1 MKKYLKF
8 PLVVEGKED
17 ASYLSNYIASE
28 IIVTNGYELD
38 SSLISYLK
46 DKEVIVMTDPDEAG
60 QQIRNRLNGML
71 NKAHNV
77 EVDIKQCI
85 RGKKNGVAECQ
96 IDEILCKLAL
106 FFENNPEN
114 HAEITSLDLYDLKIS
129 ENSQL
134 RAYVS
139 EKLNLGTC
147 NNKQLL
153 KRMNN
158 THVKLEVLKDI
169 VKQYN
174 HGN

>member
-8 PLVVEGKED
+8 PLIVEGKED

-60 QQIRNRLNGML
+60 KQIRNRLNGML
-71 NKAHNV
+71 NKVHNV
-77 EVDIKQCI
+77 EVDISKCI
-85 RGKKNGVAECQ
+85 RGKKNGIAECQ

-114 HAEITSLDLYDLKIS
+114 HAEITSFDLYQLKIS

-169 VKQYN
+169 VNQYN

>member
-1 MKKYLKF
+1 MKKYLKY

-46 DKEVIVMTDPDEAG
+46 DKDVIVLTDPDEAG
-60 QQIRNRLNGML
+60 QQIRNKLNCML
-71 NKAHNV
+71 NKVHNV
-77 EVDIKQCI
+77 EVDIDKCV

-114 HAEITSLDLYDLKIS
+114 HAEITSFDLYDLKIT

-169 VKQYN
+169 VNQYN

>member
-8 PLVVEGKED
+8 PLIVEGKED

-60 QQIRNRLNGML
+60 KQIRNRLNGML
-71 NKAHNV
+71 NKVHNV
-77 EVDIKQCI
+77 EVDISKCI

-106 FFENNPEN
+106 FFENNREN
-114 HAEITSLDLYDLKIS
+114 HAEITSFDLY
-129 ENSQL
+129 
-134 RAYVS
+134 
-139 EKLNLGTC
+139 
-147 NNKQLL
+147 
-153 KRMNN
+153 
-158 THVKLEVLKDI
+158 
-169 VKQYN
+169 
-174 HGN
+174 

>member
-71 NKAHNV
+71 NKVHNV

-106 FFENNPEN
+106 FFDSNPEN
-114 HAEITSLDLYDLKIS
+114 HAEITSFDLYELKIS

-139 EKLNLGTC
+139 EKLNLGIC

>member
-8 PLVVEGKED
+8 PLIVEGKED

-60 QQIRNRLNGML
+60 KQIRNRLNGML
-71 NKAHNV
+71 NKVHNV
-77 EVDIKQCI
+77 EVDISKCI

-106 FFENNPEN
+106 FFENHPEN
-114 HAEITSLDLYDLKIS
+114 HPEITSFDLYELKIS

-139 EKLNLGTC
+139 EKLNLGAC

>member
-1 MKKYLKF
+1 MKKYLKY

-28 IIVTNGYELD
+28 IVVVNGYELD
-38 SSLISYLK
+38 SALISYLK
-46 DKEVIVMTDPDEAG
+46 DKEVIVLTDPDEAG
-60 QQIRNRLNGML
+60 KHIRNKLNGML
-71 NKAHNV
+71 NNVHNV

-96 IDEILCKLAL
+96 IDEILRKLAL
-106 FFENNPEN
+106 FFINMPEK
-114 HAEITSLDLYDLKIS
+114 HQEITSFNLFDLKIS
-129 ENSQL
+129 ENSEL

-139 EKLNLGTC
+139 EKLNLGIC

-169 VKQYN
+169 VNQYN

>member
-8 PLVVEGKED
+8 PLIVEGKED

-60 QQIRNRLNGML
+60 KQIRNRLNGVL
-71 NKAHNV
+71 NKVHNV
-77 EVDIKQCI
+77 EVDISKCI
-85 RGKKNGVAECQ
+85 RGKKNGIAECQ

-114 HAEITSLDLYDLKIS
+114 LKITQKS
-129 ENSQL
+129 
-134 RAYVS
+134 R
-139 EKLNLGTC
+139 
-147 NNKQLL
+147 LL
-153 KRMNN
+153 TYMS
-158 THVKLEVLKDI
+158 
-169 VKQYN
+169 
-174 HGN
+174 

>member
-1 MKKYLKF
+1 MKKYLKYI
-8 PLVVEGKED
+8 LVVEGKED

-28 IIVTNGYELD
+28 IVVVNGYELD

-46 DKEVIVMTDPDEAG
+46 DKDVIILTDPDEAG
-60 QQIRNRLNGML
+60 QQIRNKLNGML
-71 NKAHNV
+71 NKVHNV
-77 EVDIKQCI
+77 EIDISKCN

-96 IDEILCKLAL
+96 IDEILCKLKV
-106 FFENNPEN
+106 FFENNPEKY
-114 HAEITSLDLYDLKIS
+114 AEITSFDLYELKIT

-158 THVKLEVLKDI
+158 THVQLEVLKDI
-169 VKQYN
+169 VKQYS

>member
-8 PLVVEGKED
+8 PLIVEGKED

-60 QQIRNRLNGML
+60 KQIRNRLHVML
-71 NKAHNV
+71 NKVHDV
-77 EVDIKQCI
+77 EVDISKCI
-85 RGKKNGVAECQ
+85 RGKKNGIAECQ

-114 HAEITSLDLYDLKIS
+114 YAEITSLDLYELKIS

-169 VKQYN
+169 VNQYN

>member
-1 MKKYLKF
+1 MKKYLKY

-46 DKEVIVMTDPDEAG
+46 DKEVIVMADPDVAG

-71 NKAHNV
+71 NKVHNV

-114 HAEITSLDLYDLKIS
+114 HAEITSFDLYDLKIS

>member
-28 IIVTNGYELD
+28 IVVVNGYALD

-46 DKEVIVMTDPDEAG
+46 DKEVIIMTDPDEAG

-71 NKAHNV
+71 NKVHNV

-96 IDEILCKLAL
+96 IDEILCKLKV
-106 FFENNPEN
+106 FFENKP
-114 HAEITSLDLYDLKIS
+114 
-129 ENSQL
+129 
-134 RAYVS
+134 
-139 EKLNLGTC
+139 
-147 NNKQLL
+147 
-153 KRMNN
+153 
-158 THVKLEVLKDI
+158 
-169 VKQYN
+169 
-174 HGN
+174 

>member
-1 MKKYLKF
+1 MKKYLKY

-28 IIVTNGYELD
+28 IVVVNGYELD

-60 QQIRNRLNGML
+60 KQIRNRLNGML
-71 NKAHNV
+71 KNTYNV
-77 EVDIKQCI
+77 EVDIKRCI
-85 RGKKNGVAECQ
+85 RGKKNGVAECD

-106 FFENNPEN
+106 FFIDKPEYS
-114 HAEITSLDLYDLKIS
+114 AEIAPFDLYDLKIT
-129 ENSQL
+129 ENSEL
-134 RAYVS
+134 RAYVCK
-139 EKLNLGTC
+139 KLNLGNC

-158 THVKLEVLKDI
+158 THVQLEVLKDI
-169 VKQYN
+169 VNQYN

>member
-1 MKKYLKF
+1 MKKYLKY

-71 NKAHNV
+71 NKVHNV

-106 FFENNPEN
+106 FFENHP
-114 HAEITSLDLYDLKIS
+114 EITQKS
-129 ENSQL
+129 
-134 RAYVS
+134 R
-139 EKLNLGTC
+139 
-147 NNKQLL
+147 LL
-153 KRMNN
+153 TYMS
-158 THVKLEVLKDI
+158 
-169 VKQYN
+169 
-174 HGN
+174 

>member
-1 MKKYLKF
+1 MKKYLKY

-28 IIVTNGYELD
+28 IMVTNGYELD

-71 NKAHNV
+71 NKVHNV

-114 HAEITSLDLYDLKIS
+114 HVEITSFDLYELKIS

-139 EKLNLGTC
+139 EKLNLGTR

>member
-8 PLVVEGKED
+8 PLIVEGKED

-71 NKAHNV
+71 NKVHNV

-96 IDEILCKLAL
+96 IDEILCKLTL
-106 FFENNPEN
+106 FFENKPEN
-114 HAEITSLDLYDLKIS
+114 CTEITSFDLYDLKIS

-153 KRMNN
+153 KRMNT

>member
-71 NKAHNV
+71 NKVHNV

-114 HAEITSLDLYDLKIS
+114 HVEITSFDLYELKIS

-139 EKLNLGTC
+139 EKLNLGTR